1 MKPIRDALEL
11 LTAQHEELDDL
22 CDRIA
27 RTRDAAAFDLL
38 AEKLP
43 HHLAVEQ
50 ELFYPVIGA
59 QLSRAVMDELLA
71 EHVAIKHVLSKL
83 VWLGVEDSEFDE
95 LFERL
100 RGLLVGHSAWQEDQ
114 LFTRA
119 AESLPPD
126 RLAALCDEVMA
137 FDNAIAAIAA

>member
-1 MKPIRDALEL
+1 MKPICDALEL

-50 ELFYPVIGA
+50 ELFYPVIGT

-83 VWLGVEDSEFDE
+83 VWLGVEDSEFNE

-100 RGLLVGHSAWQEDQ
+100 HSLLVGHSAWQEDQ

>member
-11 LTAQHEELDDL
+11 LTAQHEELDEL

-59 QLSRAVMDELLA
+59 QLSRGVMDELLT
-71 EHVAIKHVLSKL
+71 EHIAIKHVLSKL

-100 RGLLVGHSAWQEDQ
+100 RMLLVGHSSWQEDQ

-137 FDNAIAAIAA
+137 FDNAIAAVAA